1 MNYNVLSPY
10 VRLCMHSTFIRPFIM
25 QTRII
30 FDYEIIFC
38 DGGYVTFEID
48 GKRHL
53 VEKNDI
59 IFIRP
64 GVEHR
69 FIEAKKSDFVQPH
82 VHFDMCY
89 DKISE
94 QLYIPYYALED
105 VPENDRYMIRT
116 DIVDIPI
123 PPIFRLKNPEYFKAQ
138 LFELIDLFSQKGPFY
153 QLLVKDKML
162 HLLYLIFS
170 EFDEGK
176 AFERPSVNLD
186 ILNVKN
192 YIDGNYSQKIT
203 LDFLSKMFF
212 INKFYLEENFKKQ
225 FGVPVIK
232 YYNQVRFESA
242 CRFLSDGK
250 SVGRIAEK
258 LGFDNIYAFSRFFK
272 NLSGMS
278 PSQYKKKNTHTQ
290 ANTD

>member
-1 MNYNVLSPY
+1 MNYNLLSPY
-10 VRLCMHSTFIRPFIM
+10 IRIAMQSTFKQPFIM

-38 DGGYVTFEID
+38 DGGYVTFEVGSD
-48 GKRHL
+48 RYL

-64 GVEHR
+64 GIEHR
-69 FIEAKKSDFVQPH
+69 FIEAKHSDFVQPH

-89 DKISE
+89 DNISE

-105 VPENDRYMIRT
+105 IPENDRYMIRK
-116 DIVDIPI
+116 DIVDLPI
-123 PPIFRLKNPEYFKAQ
+123 PTMFRLKNPEYFRAQ
-138 LFELIDLFSQKGPFY
+138 LFELIDLFTQKGPFY
-153 QLLVKDKML
+153 QLLVKRKML
-162 HLLYLIFS
+162 DLLYLIFS

-176 AFERPSVNLD
+176 IPVNSQSNLD

-192 YIDGNYSQKIT
+192 YIDGNFFQKIT

-232 YYNQVRFESA
+232 YYNQVRFEHA
-242 CRFLSDGK
+242 CRMLSEEK
-250 SVGRIAEK
+250 SVGYIAEN
-258 LGFDNIYAFSRFFK
+258 LGFNNIYEFSKFFK
-272 NLSGMS
+272 KTSGLS
-278 PSQYKKKNTHTQ
+278 PTEYKKN
-290 ANTD
+290 